1 MKEFTPNQAIVD
13 PETHEKVVKLLDR
26 IKDEAEKSKWVWE
39 DVPPEEDDYI
49 ESYNISF
56 DFDLLEIL
64 EKRILDDKNSTPWE
78 TVILKR
84 GNGETSY
91 YRQFKTEESYKNYLS
106 ENKKYTKE
114 IAPYIFGYCKTACGI
129 YKNKSLEFQ
138 ALKFKSFDNLI
149 THLKKLTEDKNIIL
163 VRFGYAH
170 FEFKTILD
178 DKLGFKDTIELEEPE
193 SYFYIKFA
201 LVDK

>member
-1 MKEFTPNQAIVD
+1 MQEFTPNQAIVD

-26 IKDEAEKSKWVWE
+26 IKAEGEKSKWVWE

-64 EKRILDDKNSTPWE
+64 DKKILNEQNSTPWK
-78 TVILKR
+78 TVIIKR
-84 GNGETSY
+84 ENYVTSY
-91 YRQFKTEESYKNYLS
+91 YREFKTEESYKNYLS
-106 ENKKYTKE
+106 EHKKYTKE
-114 IAPYIFGYCKTACGI
+114 IEPYIFGYCETACGI
-129 YKNKSLEFQ
+129 YKNKALEFQ
-138 ALKFKSFDNLI
+138 RHKFKSFDNLV

-163 VRFGYAH
+163 LRFNYSYY
-170 FEFKTILD
+170 EFKTIFD
-178 DKLGFKDTIELEEPE
+178 DKLRFEDNIELEKPE
-193 SYFYIKFA
+193 SYFGIVFA